1 MDRAIGEE
9 AAISVTKEFKKFWI
23 HEGRKAEP
31 ERSHFAFVN
40 GTSHC
45 DDFHSRCQRF
55 LCICDD
61 HLPCGRDSHAVAV
74 ADEDGKSDLI
84 LKVFNLLT
92 ERGLSEE

>member
-1 MDRAIGEE
+1 MDRAIWEE
-9 AAISVTKEFKKFWI
+9 AAVSVTKEFKKFYI

-40 GTSHC
+40 CTSHC

-55 LCICDD
+55 LCIRDD
-61 HLPCGRDSHAVAV
+61 HLSCGRDSHAIPI
-74 ADEDGKSDLI
+74 ADEDRKSNLI
-84 LKVFNLLT
+84 LKVFDLLA